1 MTSGTSV
8 SFTRD
13 PATDMSSSF
22 ILRSVVL
29 CIETFFLLNG
39 YSSVRLGRAS
49 FTDRSR
55 NCIQHLHKADLK
67 NYVLIVMLI
76 LCLQRVIKMARNLF
90 QSVLW
95 PLVLRVCDKETS

>member
-1 MTSGTSV
+1 MDLK
-8 SFTRD
+8 R
-13 PATDMSSSF
+13 
-22 ILRSVVL
+22 I
-29 CIETFFLLNG
+29 LLNVRLLTTHTPPAKDQTLKC

-55 NCIQHLHKADLK
+55 NDNHIKHLHKADLK
-67 NYVLIVMLI
+67 INVLIVMLT
-76 LCLQRVIKMARNLF
+76 LCSQRVIKMARNL